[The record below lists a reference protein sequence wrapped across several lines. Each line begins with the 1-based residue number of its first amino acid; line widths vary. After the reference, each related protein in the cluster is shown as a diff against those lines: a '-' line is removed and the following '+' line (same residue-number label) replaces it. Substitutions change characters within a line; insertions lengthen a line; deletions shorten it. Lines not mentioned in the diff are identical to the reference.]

1 MVLPRNINKSRC
13 GLILQIINPH
23 PWAIHDP
30 SKGGL
35 KKTNAQNKAGNAAK
49 VNPIP

>member
-1 MVLPRNINKSRC
+1 MI
-13 GLILQIINPH
+13 QIINPY

-49 VNPIP
+49 VKPIPYESVMANKPP